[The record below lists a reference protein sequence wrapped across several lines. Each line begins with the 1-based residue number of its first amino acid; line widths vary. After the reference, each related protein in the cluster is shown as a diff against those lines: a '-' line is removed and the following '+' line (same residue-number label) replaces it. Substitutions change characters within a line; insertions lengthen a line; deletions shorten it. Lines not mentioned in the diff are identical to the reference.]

1 MEEYKGELFTKGD
14 IIAGLK
20 LIFELAGV
28 STFISGILTR
38 RVILKLYGV
47 DMSDSQF
54 LFYACMAT
62 EKYAELSTEKR
73 KIVRAAINYLKGFS

>member
-20 LIFELAGV
+20 LLFELAGV
-28 STFISGILTR
+28 VTLISGILAL
-38 RVILKLYGV
+38 RVVLKSYGV

-54 LFYACMAT
+54 LFYTRVAT
-62 EKYAELSTEKR
+62 EKYAELSTEER